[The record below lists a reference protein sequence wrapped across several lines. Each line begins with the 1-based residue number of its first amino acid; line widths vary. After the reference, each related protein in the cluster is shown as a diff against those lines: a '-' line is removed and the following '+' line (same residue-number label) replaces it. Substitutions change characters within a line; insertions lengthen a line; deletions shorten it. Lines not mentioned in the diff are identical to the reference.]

1 MKILKAIIDNPF
13 LSLVVSLIL
22 LVTSLLEA
30 GDTLFVDIRQ
40 LNFRAH
46 HGLMLFALLN
56 TLKALPDTVEGIE
69 YLVKSQETTENAE

>member
-1 MKILKAIIDNPF
+1 MKTLKAIIDNPF
-13 LSLVVSLIL
+13 LSLVVSLVL

-30 GDTLFVDIRQ
+30 WDTLFVDIRQ
-40 LNFRAH
+40 LHFRAH

>member
-13 LSLVVSLIL
+13 LSLVISLVL

-30 GDTLFVDIRQ
+30 WDTFFVDIRQ
-40 LNFRAH
+40 LHFRAH

-69 YLVKSQETTENAE
+69 YLVKSQETTENAK